1 MRRWIYAT
9 EPVRAVPATAEAVLR
24 AQLPELLAHAA
35 DSPPSERAPDSS
47 FTLVLSASVLGLSAS
62 APVRV
67 MPGVARR
74 DGPRMV
80 IPLRWKPTSTGAL
93 LPSFDGTLELEAQAG
108 DRARVSLVGAYRVP
122 LGALGRLADATVL
135 GHAAT
140 DTIQRLVRALAG
152 AIEDHAAEDPR
163 LVPEP
168 ATDAPDAVAEPQPL
182 RVREV
187 MTPDPIVFDPEL
199 PVRSAALVLSSRRV
213 SGAPVVDADGAL
225 VGVLSEGDLVQKAA
239 PGDGASA
246 DPERQRRRR
255 ARTVGEACSRP
266 ARVTVPEAT
275 VGEAATLMVDDD
287 VARLVVVDAAAVV
300 GIVSR
305 HDVLRALLR
314 ADAAI
319 QEAVTARLAEL
330 GQHDLTA
337 RAAWG
342 LVHLAGTPAPG
353 TSLTDLEEEL
363 IDLDGVMAV
372 ELEGVQ
378 RTDASSA
385 SAR

>member
-9 EPVRAVPATAEAVLR
+9 EPVQAVPATAEAVLR

-47 FTLVLSASVLGLSAS
+47 FTLTLSASVLGLSAS

-67 MPGVARR
+67 TAGVARR

-80 IPLRWKPTSTGAL
+80 LPLRWKPLNTGAL
-93 LPSFDGTLELEAQAG
+93 LPSFDGTLELEAQAN

-122 LGALGRLADATVL
+122 LGSLGRLADATVL
-135 GHAAT
+135 GSAAD
-140 DTIQRLVRALAG
+140 DTIGRLVRALAA
-152 AIEDHAAEDPR
+152 AIEEHAAQDPR

-168 ATDAPDAVAEPQPL
+168 ATAAPASPETPPPL

-187 MTPDPIVFDPEL
+187 MTPDPIVFDPAL

-225 VGVLSEGDLVQKAA
+225 IGVLSEGDLVQKAA
-239 PGDGASA
+239 AGAGHH
-246 DPERQRRRR
+246 DPERQRRRT

-266 ARVTVPEAT
+266 AQVTVPEAT
-275 VGEAATLMVDDD
+275 VGEAALLMVDADI
-287 VARLVVVDAAAVV
+287 ARLVVVDAATVV

-319 QEAVTARLAEL
+319 QEAASARLAEL
-330 GQHDLTA
+330 GQTDLTVH
-337 RAAWG
+337 AAWG
-342 LVHLAGTPAPG
+342 LVHLAGTLAPG
-353 TSLTDLEEEL
+353 ITPDEIEEAL

-372 ELEGVQ
+372 DFAGVQ
-378 RTDASSA
+378 RTDAA
-385 SAR
+385 QTTAT